1 MARRWWI
8 GLGTS
13 CGPRLLPAALPSSRG
28 RGPGEAARGTGP
40 KGDLSQNGYGPV
52 VVAADVVVIVVVL
65 AITVAIAVLVLVVV
79 VLVAAPC
86 LLPLLWPLPSSP
98 CPMWRVHNV
107 GRCLW
112 HGCGY
117 RLVSLSW
124 SLRRVSLVEVDVV
137 DRVCVCAA

>member
-65 AITVAIAVLVLVVV
+65 AITVAIAVLVLVT
-79 VLVAAPC
+79 VLFLQADSAGAQGQGLSQRQSANRASQRLKSARDEESFVHFVGQ
-86 LLPLLWPLPSSP
+86 
-98 CPMWRVHNV
+98 RVGV
-107 GRCLW
+107 DLRDGGRLAQP
-112 HGCGY
+112 G
-117 RLVSLSW
+117 
-124 SLRRVSLVEVDVV
+124 
-137 DRVCVCAA
+137 